1 MGCSSSTH
9 TWDAFQLARAAFR
22 LYSVGSNYGLPG
34 IADDSTMS
42 DLEPQLIGEPLKID
56 VEPPELDVGEGEDE
70 DGSLEALPAINIH
83 DNNVTMRFLICGVP
97 CTPVSSSQAFVYIHV
112 PLGTPA
118 YLYAGTSAF
127 SIISY
132 FTWSSL

>member
-22 LYSVGSNYGLPG
+22 LYCVGSNYDLTV
-34 IADDSTMS
+34 IADDNMMR

-56 VEPPELDVGEGEDE
+56 VEPPEVEVGEGEDE
-70 DGSLEALPAINIH
+70 DGSLEALPAISIH
-83 DNNVTMRFLICGVP
+83 DNNVTMRFLICGLP
-97 CTPVSSSQAFVYIHV
+97 CTPVSSSQAFVYIRV

-118 YLYAGTSAF
+118 YLYAGMSAF